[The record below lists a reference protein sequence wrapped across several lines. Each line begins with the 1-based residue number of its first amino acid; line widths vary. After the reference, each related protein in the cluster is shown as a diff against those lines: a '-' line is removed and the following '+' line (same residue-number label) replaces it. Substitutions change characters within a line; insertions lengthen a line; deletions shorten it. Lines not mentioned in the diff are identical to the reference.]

1 MTMIGATLEI
11 RNLRKRYGGLNA
23 TDDLSLDLM
32 KGEVHAVIG
41 PNGAGKSTLVAQISG
56 LVSPDQGSI
65 VLKGQNIT
73 KWSAARRARS
83 GIARTFQITSMFRDF
98 SALDN
103 VLLAYQS
110 AHRGHAFRFFKPAR
124 RDEQALAH
132 ARDHLHRVGLSA
144 LSNVKAAHLSGG
156 QQRAMEIAMAIA
168 AEPEVLLLDEP
179 MAGMGREDTARL
191 VGLLSELKS
200 DYAVLLI
207 EHDMD
212 VIFRLSNRIS
222 VLVAGQ
228 VVASGSPDEVRS
240 SPIVQE
246 AYLGGAAS
254 HADA

>member
-1 MTMIGATLEI
+1 MMEPTLEI
-11 RNLRKRYGGLNA
+11 RNLQKRYGGLKA
-23 TDDLSLDLM
+23 SDDLSLDLK

-73 KWSAARRARS
+73 KWSAARRARC

-103 VLLAYQS
+103 VLLAYQC

-124 RDEQALAH
+124 QDKRALAQAH
-132 ARDHLHRVGLSA
+132 DHLHRVGLSA
-144 LSNVKAAHLSGG
+144 LTNVKAAHLSGG

-168 AEPEVLLLDEP
+168 ADPDVLLLDEP

-191 VGLLSELKS
+191 VVLLSELRN
-200 DYAVLLI
+200 DYAMLLI

-212 VIFRLSNRIS
+212 VIFRLSDRIS
-222 VLVAGQ
+222 VLMAGQ
-228 VVASGSPDEVRS
+228 VIASGSPDEVRS
-240 SPIVQE
+240 SALVQE